1 MKTQKRKKA
10 LVGYSHKDTLC
21 KGDFGWYY
29 PVICGRKRFMKLIK
43 GLGKGS
49 EKYWRKVTIKI
60 ERIP

>member
-1 MKTQKRKKA
+1 MGKREKS

-21 KGDFGWYY
+21 KSDFGWYY

-49 EKYWRKVTIKI
+49 EKYWRKVTLII
-60 ERIP
+60 ERI